1 MYGDNFHFLVFISQ
15 VYAPTSA
22 MYQTGPPPP
31 PGSAMYPHPH
41 HQMGIPAQAASR
53 GQPVHLRTS
62 SNLSSGGSSSGHPS
76 SSSLQSS
83 GRSQGRHRPKSNY
96 YDYDFYAAG
105 SGPPHP
111 GSHPPPPQSINQKI
125 MMPLSQQQQQQ
136 MYSLPRMQPQQQFF
150 Q

>member
-1 MYGDNFHFLVFISQ
+1 
-15 VYAPTSA
+15 
-22 MYQTGPPPP
+22 MYQTGP

-41 HQMGIPAQAASR
+41 HHQMGIPAAQAASR

-96 YDYDFYAAG
+96 YDYDFYAAAG
-105 SGPPHP
+105 SAPP
-111 GSHPPPPQSINQKI
+111 GSHPPPPPPPQSINQKI
-125 MMPLSQQQQQQ
+125 MMPLSQ
-136 MYSLPRMQPQQQFF
+136 
-150 Q
+150 